1 MDQYCWGLLRHLT
14 GVAKDW
20 MPREDYNPLSRL
32 FAGFR

>member
-1 MDQYCWGLLRHLT
+1 MGHYGDGLLRYLT
-14 GVAKDW
+14 GAADNW